1 MERRLQLLLD
11 ADRYARVA
19 GEAER
24 SGRSVAA
31 VIREAIDF
39 RFPDA
44 GDTGRMQ
51 AAVDLLHLSRHP
63 DDVPGEGPEELKA
76 AYADHLDDKLSPR

>member
-1 MERRLQLLLD
+1 
-11 ADRYARVA
+11 
-19 GEAER
+19 
-24 SGRSVAA
+24 
-31 VIREAIDF
+31 
-39 RFPDA
+39 
-44 GDTGRMQ
+44 MQ